1 MTQPTVLPQTAPQS
15 APLAHIVPT
24 TAVRRTL
31 YAVLFEGIG
40 VLLSTI
46 GLMLFSEDGEMTT
59 GLAVLGSVI
68 MMTVALLYNFAF
80 NALFEAWE
88 SRQATR
94 GRSLL
99 RRITHAC
106 LFEAGLMVI
115 LVPFLAWWMSLGL
128 IEALVYDIGM
138 TTLFALYALVFTW
151 VFDGLFGLPASA
163 R

>member
-1 MTQPTVLPQTAPQS
+1 MTQSTAPS
-15 APLAHIVPT
+15 RTAPFAYLVPT

-46 GLMLFSEDGEMTT
+46 GLLIFSHDDGMTT

-88 SRQATR
+88 SRQTTR

-99 RRITHAC
+99 RRISHAC

-163 R
+163 S

>member
-1 MTQPTVLPQTAPQS
+1 MTQPTALPPTAPQTAP
-15 APLAHIVPT
+15 LAHLVPT

-46 GLMLFSEDGEMTT
+46 GLLIFSHDDGMTT